1 MTRPKL
7 SQLFTEAFSWLC
19 KSRAN
24 HPSASD
30 IWDFRRSWD
39 EKSDTIIEDFSNG
52 AYLFDCQKKI
62 TLCCGET
69 IALWSS
75 KDALVI
81 KVLTA
86 ILEEKLKPFLSKACY
101 HLKGNGGLKGAVRDI
116 AGLLPKYK
124 FFFKTDVKS
133 YYDSIDHFTL

>member
-1 MTRPKL
+1 M
-7 SQLFTEAFSWLC
+7 
-19 KSRAN
+19 
-24 HPSASD
+24 
-30 IWDFRRSWD
+30 
-39 EKSDTIIEDFSNG
+39 
-52 AYLFDCQKKI
+52 
-62 TLCCGET
+62 
-69 IALWSS
+69 WSS